1 MFETWLW
8 LTLTAAAAA
17 AAGLWMLLEVKHWN
31 PARVVKSFRCPTH
44 RQRFTVT
51 FRSDPF
57 DLQRYRDVLAC
68 TAFADPT
75 ELACGKECLTLGK
88 DVVDQLSDLAPR

>member
-17 AAGLWMLLEVKHWN
+17 AAGLWMLLEIEHRN
-31 PARVVKSFRCPTH
+31 RAPVVRTFRCPTH
-44 RQRFTVT
+44 KQRFTVT

-57 DLQRYRDVLAC
+57 DPQSYRDVLAC

-75 ELACGKECLTLGK
+75 EPACGKECLTLGK
-88 DVVDQLSDLAPR
+88 EVVEQLSDLAPR